1 MSFSK
6 KNNGKANA
14 KYFESPEVL
23 KQLEEVKDWLLKS
36 PSLRDK
42 KVSFTCQLV
51 HFLCFHCIPFILIHT
66 IFHSIPIVVR
76 K

>member
-23 KQLEEVKDWLLKS
+23 KALEDVKDWLLKN
-36 PSLRDK
+36 LRDK
-42 KVSFTCQLV
+42 KVTLILIVIVILYSLCSFTA
-51 HFLCFHCIPFILIHT
+51 I
-66 IFHSIPIVVR
+66 
-76 K
+76 

>member
-23 KQLEEVKDWLLKS
+23 KALEVVRDWLLKTF
-36 PSLRDK
+36 RDK
-42 KVSFTCQLV
+42 KVS
-51 HFLCFHCIPFILIHT
+51 IILI
-66 IFHSIPIVVR
+66 I
-76 K
+76 